1 MSEPIRDRTDS
12 EFLAFKCADLHS
24 AEHSLLND
32 HLRSDTSSKHAEGR
46 IRKDFV
52 KACSKISPSASQV
65 FWARWRNRD
74 VSGFGGNRAESWQK
88 RSKRATGFAL
98 TILARRRKPANGG
111 CEQFRLGTE
120 NDRDQAKRI
129 AANQCL
135 QFTRKN
141 RDRSRTMAI
150 AATLSP

>member
-1 MSEPIRDRTDS
+1 MPVPRFLPPHQKSSGPVAESQRFPSQKEPS
-12 EFLAFKCADLHS
+12 GFFAKHSKCA
-24 AEHSLLND
+24 
-32 HLRSDTSSKHAEGR
+32 
-46 IRKDFV
+46 
-52 KACSKISPSASQV
+52 
-65 FWARWRNRD
+65 
-74 VSGFGGNRAESWQK
+74 SGS
-88 RSKRATGFAL
+88 AL
-98 TILARRRKPANGG
+98 TILARRENPPNGG

-129 AANQCL
+129 AANQSL